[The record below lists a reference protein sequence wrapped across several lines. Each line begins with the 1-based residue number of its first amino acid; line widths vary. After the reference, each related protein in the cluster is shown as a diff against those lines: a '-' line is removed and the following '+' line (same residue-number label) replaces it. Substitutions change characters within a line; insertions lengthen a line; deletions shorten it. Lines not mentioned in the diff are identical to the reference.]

1 MIKASQDP
9 IKSRSNQRNIHKC
22 FFCMSSQR
30 AVDPVLGVI
39 LLHAVHAVCQ
49 LGSSP
54 SDTLGIGSV
63 QYSNNLRTQRV
74 KCL

>member
-1 MIKASQDP
+1 
-9 IKSRSNQRNIHKC
+9 
-22 FFCMSSQR
+22 MSSQR